1 MEIESKRDEVRATFP
16 RAEAAALL
24 EAAADGLT
32 IILALEMFRITATTE
47 RAIEKLRSGVAGR
60 GANITATFT
69 RVEAAALDKAAD
81 VGLRVIPEF
90 PLERDHDAARRGLA
104 KLTAAIRAVTPAR

>member
-1 MEIESKRDEVRATFP
+1 MEVESKRDQVRATLP

-32 IILALEMFRITATTE
+32 VIVALDMVRITATTE
-47 RAIEKLRSGVAGR
+47 RAIELLRSAVAGR
-60 GANITATFT
+60 GANVTAAFT

-90 PLERDHDAARRGLA
+90 PLERDHHAARRGAA
-104 KLTAAIRAVTPAR
+104 KLTSAIRAVTPAV